1 MRQRILEQ
9 ELRYH
14 GVDHVAWPPLS
25 WLSGFSSRDSLP
37 DSEHRVHQR
46 ILEQELRYHDVLDLT
61 MLDEER
67 GERENGI
74 INMFECGAAKRRSST
89 LSH

>member
-1 MRQRILEQ
+1 MR
-9 ELRYH
+9 
-14 GVDHVAWPPLS
+14 
-25 WLSGFSSRDSLP
+25 
-37 DSEHRVHQR
+37 QR

>member
-1 MRQRILEQ
+1 MSNSKIVEEELLLIWCMR
-9 ELRYH
+9 
-14 GVDHVAWPPLS
+14 
-25 WLSGFSSRDSLP
+25 
-37 DSEHRVHQR
+37 QR